1 MTNAINTQVRA
12 ALDHAHG
19 YAKAVDAIRAA
30 LKGQLSPE
38 AVQQALMQ
46 PVATYYGVKLVAKQR
61 GEGVT
66 WDKDSAKWETAKK
79 SHQRLCASVLGEGKA
94 QRPELDVPAD
104 IAAVAAKLVK
114 MCGEYEDAARLI
126 ATAIAQ
132 AKAAK

>member
-1 MTNAINTQVRA
+1 MSNAINTQVRN

-19 YAKAVDAIRAA
+19 YAKAIEAIRAA
-30 LKGQLSPE
+30 LKGQMSPE
-38 AVQQALMQ
+38 TVAAALMQ
-46 PVATYYGVKLVAKQR
+46 PVATYYGVKLVAKTR

-79 SHQRLCASVLGEGKA
+79 SHQRLCKSVMGETAK
-94 QRPELDVPAD
+94 QREELDVPAD

>member
-1 MTNAINTQVRA
+1 MSNAINTQVRN

-19 YAKAVDAIRAA
+19 YAKAVEAIRAA

-46 PVATYYGVKLVAKQR
+46 PVATYYGVKLVAKTR

-79 SHQRLCASVLGEGKA
+79 SHQRLCKSVMGESAK
-94 QRPELDVPAD
+94 QREELDVPAH
-104 IAAVAAKLVK
+104 IAKLAAQLVAAA
-114 MCGEYEDAARLI
+114 GEYEEAARLI

-132 AKAAK
+132 AKAVK